1 MNRYARELRRATEPT
16 RVALEMAK
24 AIRQHLRDL
33 RDDDPG
39 DNDALARI
47 DIALATYTID
57 QVIASLDALASRR

>member
-1 MNRYARELRRATEPT
+1 
-16 RVALEMAK
+16 MAK
-24 AIRQHLRDL
+24 AIRQHLHDL

-47 DIALATYTID
+47 DIALAGYTID